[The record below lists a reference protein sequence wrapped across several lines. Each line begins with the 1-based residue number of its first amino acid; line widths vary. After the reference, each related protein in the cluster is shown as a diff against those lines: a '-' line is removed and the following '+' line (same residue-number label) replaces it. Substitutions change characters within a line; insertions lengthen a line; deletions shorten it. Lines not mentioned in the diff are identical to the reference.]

1 MKTYNIN
8 NYLNAKDIH
17 EINNIIKKKTSYRTF
32 DIGASIINI
41 TYSDKKKLL
50 FITKDHNSY
59 YYLLIVNID
68 KITDIKLYKYIMKL
82 KIDNITDINLN
93 KELIR
98 FYDLNDLKNKVI
110 EYNYLNYLEPKRNRI
125 EKYYNTKI
133 YAVYNINNINCIN
146 SIYIYK
152 NNLTY
157 RKFYSIYNLY
167 LKYKIILIKNINN
180 INNINIYKYI
190 YYYTKYC
197 IFIKKNNIKNT
208 NKFFININYK
218 ISNILYL

>member
-8 NYLNAKDIH
+8 NYLNAKEIH
-17 EINNIIKKKTSYRTF
+17 EINNIIKKKTSYKTF
-32 DIGASIINI
+32 DIGAGIINI

-50 FITKDHNSY
+50 FITKAHNSY

-68 KITDIKLYKYIMKL
+68 KITDIKLYKYLKIL
-82 KIDNITDINLN
+82 KIDKITDINLN
-93 KELIR
+93 NELIR
-98 FYDLNDLKNKVI
+98 FYDLNDLNNKVI
-110 EYNYLNYLEPKRNRI
+110 EYNYLNYLKPIRYRI

-133 YAVYNINNINCIN
+133 YAVYNINNINSIN

-157 RKFYSIYNLY
+157 RKIYSIYNLY
-167 LKYKIILIKNINN
+167 LKYKIILIKNF
-180 INNINIYKYI
+180 NNINIYKYI
-190 YYYTKYC
+190 YYYTNYC

-208 NKFFININYK
+208 NKFLININYK
-218 ISNILYL
+218 IINIIYL